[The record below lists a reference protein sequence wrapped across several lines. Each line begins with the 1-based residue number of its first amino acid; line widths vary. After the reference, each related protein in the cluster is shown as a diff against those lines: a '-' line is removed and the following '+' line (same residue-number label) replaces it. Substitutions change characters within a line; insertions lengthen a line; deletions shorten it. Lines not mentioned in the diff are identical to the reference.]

1 MKQHYIPRCYL
12 KQFSDNPKS
21 VYTYDKVS
29 SKAYLAS
36 LMSVC
41 CEDDI
46 YSLSDSYV
54 EESNNQNGGHLNK
67 LSIEQEH
74 FAHFVE
80 PEFSK
85 LLKELDVIKD
95 EWMTA
100 KEHYRLTFL
109 EKKEIAL
116 HLVTQFFRL
125 PEIREYVVNDYI
137 RMDKANIDIIKHFLA
152 MQHKDKSFEDLKIDI
167 ECEEPALH
175 ADLTYL
181 NNDMLMMFAEAIAH
195 NIWIFQV
202 SRNADFYTSDFPIV
216 VKPHVLN
223 VRPMYMGLAQYG
235 GELTYPLSPR
245 ILLTVYDREYFNSLG
260 GNDCMFIEATDKEVR
275 RQNMLRYFYAKR
287 HVFSLHNDYRLI
299 DRIYANEGHHIFC
312 NCNLKTEIIS
322 GFGRY

>member
-21 VYTYDKVS
+21 VYTYDKIS
-29 SKAYLAS
+29 SKAYRAS

-41 CEDDI
+41 CEDNI
-46 YSLSDSYV
+46 YSLSDSFV
-54 EESNNQNGGHLNK
+54 EDSNNQNGGHLNT
-67 LSIEQEH
+67 LSIEKEH
-74 FAHFVE
+74 FANFVE
-80 PEFSK
+80 PEFIK

-95 EWMTA
+95 EWMTD
-100 KEHYRLTFL
+100 KERYRLTFL
-109 EKKEIAL
+109 EKREIAL

-125 PEIREYVVNDYI
+125 PIIKESVVNDYV
-137 RMDKANIDIIKHFLA
+137 RMDKANIDILKHLLA
-152 MQHKDKSFEDLKIDI
+152 MQHNDKSFEDLKIDI

-181 NNDMLMMFAEAIAH
+181 NTDMLMEFADVIAS

-216 VKPHVLN
+216 VIPHVGKA
-223 VRPMYMGLAQYG
+223 RPIYMGLAQYG
-235 GELTYPLSPR
+235 GELTYPLLPNL
-245 ILLTVYDREYFNSLG
+245 LLTIFDRNYFSSLG
-260 GNDCMFIEATDKEVR
+260 DKDTVFVEATDKEVH

-299 DRIYANEGHHIFC
+299 NMIYAKEGHHIFY
-312 NCNLKTEIIS
+312 NYNLKTEIIS
-322 GFGRY
+322 GFGSY

>member
-1 MKQHYIPRCYL
+1 M
-12 KQFSDNPKS
+12 
-21 VYTYDKVS
+21 
-29 SKAYLAS
+29 
-36 LMSVC
+36 
-41 CEDDI
+41 
-46 YSLSDSYV
+46 
-54 EESNNQNGGHLNK
+54 
-67 LSIEQEH
+67 
-74 FAHFVE
+74 
-80 PEFSK
+80 
-85 LLKELDVIKD
+85 KELDVIKD
-95 EWMTA
+95 EWMTD

-235 GELTYPLSPR
+235 GELTYPLSPS
-245 ILLTVYDREYFNSLG
+245 ILLTAYDREYFNSLSDK
-260 GNDCMFIEATDKEVR
+260 DCMFIEATDKEVR